1 MLCSSLARVQED
13 RANNTKLVSS
23 RVLADPMVEVVV
35 VVVMVRS
42 SPTECQVSTEL
53 RQSEIARSTQSRA
66 EQSPTEVKSSSSP
79 VQFSH
84 SLPPPRSANKN
95 WEK

>member
-35 VVVMVRS
+35 VVMVRS
-42 SPTECQVSTEL
+42 SPIECQVSTEL

-79 VQFSH
+79 VQFSQ